1 MRKYFHANIS
11 SVCVSDS
18 SAKCITHENFYAYGT
33 QFPACTGHAEED
45 KQVAFLQLCILLQ
58 KKGSSDCF
66 VYIYEDS
73 QVHYDYVVCC
83 DSISRRPHVQSQAC
97 THNVVYKYINV

>member
-18 SAKCITHENFYAYGT
+18 STKFITHENFYAYGT

-58 KKGSSDCF
+58 KKGSSDVLFISMKIHRYIMIMLF
-66 VYIYEDS
+66 VVI
-73 QVHYDYVVCC
+73 QL
-83 DSISRRPHVQSQAC
+83 AG
-97 THNVVYKYINV
+97 THTCSHKHAHTM